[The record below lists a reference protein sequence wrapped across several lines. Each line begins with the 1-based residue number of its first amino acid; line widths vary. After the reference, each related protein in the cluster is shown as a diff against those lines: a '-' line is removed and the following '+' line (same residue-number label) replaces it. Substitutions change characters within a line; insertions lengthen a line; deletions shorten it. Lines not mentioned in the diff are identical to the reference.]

1 MLVSHSNSI
10 KEENQPQIHKN
21 SSSSHYL
28 LEAYSRKNINKSNGK
43 VQVRSENKSPSKIY
57 QDQPTEK
64 LKDY

>member
-43 VQVRSENKSPSKIY
+43 VQVRSENKSPS
-57 QDQPTEK
+57 
-64 LKDY
+64 